1 MPTKKKATAVET
13 TETPATA
20 APAAATPKAAKSKAA
35 KRPTTAKVAT
45 AKVAT
50 AKVTAKTKVTTAK
63 GAAAPARKA
72 KALTAEAPEA
82 EEVAARPTRA
92 RRTNDALV
100 IVESPAKAKTIKKYL
115 GPGYVVKASVGH
127 VKDLPKKKMGIDIE
141 HGFQPEYV
149 VIDGKKKV
157 LAEIMEAARH
167 AQRVLLAPD
176 PDREG
181 EAIAWHIA
189 EEVRSAN
196 PNIQR
201 VLFNEITKKAINEAI
216 GRPMELDIKKFESQ
230 QARRVLDR
238 LVGYQ
243 ISPVLWTKV
252 RRGLS
257 AGRVQSVAVRLVA
270 EREQEITAFRPEE
283 YWTVEAEVEG
293 KTPPPFTT
301 KVAKLDGKKAELT
314 NEGGAREV
322 VDIIKSASLV
332 VSGVERKERRK
343 NPPPPFITSKLQQE
357 ASSKLRFS
365 PKRTMGLSQ
374 RLYEGVEVG
383 EDGLV
388 GLITY
393 MRTDSTRISDDAT
406 TEARGFISERYG
418 AGFLPAEPVVYKS
431 KKGAQDAHEAIR
443 PTSLKYDPE
452 TVRKAWAEG
461 KGGGRDERES
471 DNLLRLYTLI
481 WNRFVACQMVAA
493 VFDQTSID
501 INAGRVELRASG
513 QVMKF
518 AGFLEVYAETVE
530 DAANEDETGAAL
542 PDVHEGEAIR
552 LLETRP
558 EQHFTQPPPRFS
570 EATLVKELEE
580 KGIGRP
586 STYAAIL
593 STVQDRGY
601 VEKKEG
607 RLHPTEL
614 GVMVN
619 GLLVKS
625 FPGIVSSD
633 FTAQMEEQLD
643 QVEDGTAD
651 WVKVL
656 DGFYGP
662 FKLDLEKAKV
672 EMRDIKREEKA
683 TDQVCE
689 KCGKPMVIKWG
700 RNGHFLA
707 CSGYPD
713 CRNTKE
719 FTQNADGSLTIV
731 STTRP
736 SDQNLPDLQLAD
748 GDSARALRRVPGLL
762 ALSGVQDHQPAVARR
777 RLSERRVRRLPHRE
791 ALQARQGLLRLLELL
806 EDPVRLR
813 LLGPPPQP
821 ALPEVRRQVRRPEGL
836 QGGRHPHPLPQGRLR
851 LHGRRREPRG
861 ERGPRPRAD
870 RHRLARATCLSGAG
884 WRCVVPRRRER
895 ASARSAGRG
904 RRLPHERGDR
914 LDVAGLREHVERL
927 QAQAAVAGRPQR
939 RDVGGL
945 RLRVA
950 GDVDDRARGE
960 GGELAEK
967 VRTASLARRIDDDGG
982 LGGGE
987 GDGGEDRAGVGGQEL
1002 AIGAAVAGGVGGG
1015 PAHGAGAHFDAQH
1028 TFEPGRGREREQAA
1042 AAIGVDEK
1050 PGAPGCR
1057 LAGDVRGEARQQER
1071 VVLEEVARQEL
1082 QRQLPDLLGDH
1093 LARIDGDARG
1103 GLAHQQRGAVPVA
1116 LPAGEHLGAQL
1127 GEARVHRGR
1136 GDRAGGDV
1144 DGPARQPDFEEP
1156 DRHRPVR
1163 ARAREVRRQLRPVAV
1178 RARRRNAGGDGD
1190 LGEESADLLCL
1201 ARELVVV
1208 GEVLILAAAA
1218 ATEQRAGGGGG
1229 RRGHG
1234 RRDYSI

>member
-1 MPTKKKATAVET
+1 VPTKKKISAAAQPAETIKDKAAVKAPAKAATTTATATAT
-13 TETPATA
+13 TTAKKTASRA
-20 APAAATPKAAKSKAA
+20 APAKPVGKAV
-35 KRPTTAKVAT
+35 AKVAT
-45 AKVAT
+45 APV
-50 AKVTAKTKVTTAK
+50 
-63 GAAAPARKA
+63 RKA
-72 KALTAEAPEA
+72 KVSVKDAPEVDA
-82 EEVAARPTRA
+82 DAADARPTRA
-92 RRTNDALV
+92 RRSNDALV

-115 GPGYVVKASVGH
+115 GAGYVVKASVGH

-216 GRPMELDIKKFESQ
+216 GKPMALDVKKFESQ
-230 QARRVLDR
+230 QARRILDR

-252 RRGLS
+252 KRGLS
-257 AGRVQSVAVRLVA
+257 AGRVQSVAVRLVV
-270 EREQEITAFRPEE
+270 EREAEITAFKPEE
-283 YWTVEAEVEG
+283 YWTVETLVEG
-293 KTPPPFTT
+293 SAPPPFTA
-301 KVAKLDGKKAELT
+301 KFSKLDGKRAELT
-314 NEGGAREV
+314 NEGSAREV

-332 VSGVERKERRK
+332 VSSVERKERRK

-365 PKRTMGLSQ
+365 PKRTMGLAQ

-383 EDGLV
+383 DDGLV

-393 MRTDSTRISDDAT
+393 MRTDSVRISDDAAAET
-406 TEARGFISERYG
+406 RAFIGERYG
-418 AGFLPAEPVVYKS
+418 ATFLPAEPIVYKS

-452 TVRKAWAEG
+452 TVRAAWAGG

-471 DNLLRLYTLI
+471 DDLLRLYTLI

-493 VFDQTSID
+493 IFDQTSID
-501 INAGRVELRASG
+501 IGAGRVELRASG

-518 AGFLEVYAETVE
+518 PGFLSVYAETVE

-542 PDVHEGEAIR
+542 PDVHQGEAIR
-552 LLETRP
+552 LLETKP

-625 FPGIVSSD
+625 FPGIVSTD

-651 WVKVL
+651 WVKLL
-656 DGFYGP
+656 DGFYAP
-662 FKLDLEKAKV
+662 FKLDLEKAKI
-672 EMRDIKREEKA
+672 EMRDVKREEEA
-683 TDQVCE
+683 TNEVCE

-719 FTQNADGSLTIV
+719 FTRHADGSLTIV

-736 SDQNLPDLQLAD
+736 SDQICPTCGSSMVIKRGRFGEFIACSRYPECKTTSPISL
-748 GDSARALRRVPGLL
+748 
-762 ALSGVQDHQPAVARR
+762 GVACPK
-777 RLSERRVRRLPHRE
+777 
-791 ALQARQGLLRLLELL
+791 
-806 EDPVRLR
+806 
-813 LLGPPPQP
+813 
-821 ALPEVRRQVRRPEGL
+821 EGC
-836 QGGRHPHPLPQGRLR
+836 GGYLTEKRSKRGKVFFGCSNYSKTQCDFVSWDRPLPQPCPKCGAKFVVQKVSKAAGTRIRCLKEDC
-851 LHGRRREPRG
+851 GYT
-861 ERGPRPRAD
+861 AD
-870 RHRLARATCLSGAG
+870 
-884 WRCVVPRRRER
+884 
-895 ASARSAGRG
+895 
-904 RRLPHERGDR
+904 
-914 LDVAGLREHVERL
+914 
-927 QAQAAVAGRPQR
+927 
-939 RDVGGL
+939 
-945 RLRVA
+945 
-950 GDVDDRARGE
+950 
-960 GGELAEK
+960 AENPE
-967 VRTASLARRIDDDGG
+967 ANEA
-982 LGGGE
+982 
-987 GDGGEDRAGVGGQEL
+987 
-1002 AIGAAVAGGVGGG
+1002 
-1015 PAHGAGAHFDAQH
+1015 PA
-1028 TFEPGRGREREQAA
+1028 P
-1042 AAIGVDEK
+1042 
-1050 PGAPGCR
+1050 APTGT
-1057 LAGDVRGEARQQER
+1057 G
-1071 VVLEEVARQEL
+1071 
-1082 QRQLPDLLGDH
+1082 
-1093 LARIDGDARG
+1093 
-1103 GLAHQQRGAVPVA
+1103 
-1116 LPAGEHLGAQL
+1116 
-1127 GEARVHRGR
+1127 
-1136 GDRAGGDV
+1136 
-1144 DGPARQPDFEEP
+1144 
-1156 DRHRPVR
+1156 
-1163 ARAREVRRQLRPVAV
+1163 
-1178 RARRRNAGGDGD
+1178 
-1190 LGEESADLLCL
+1190 
-1201 ARELVVV
+1201 
-1208 GEVLILAAAA
+1208 
-1218 ATEQRAGGGGG
+1218 
-1229 RRGHG
+1229 
-1234 RRDYSI
+1234 

>member
-1 MPTKKKATAVET
+1 VPTKKKAIAVET
-13 TETPATA
+13 TETPAG
-20 APAAATPKAAKSKAA
+20 APPASATPKAEKAKAVKAT
-35 KRPTTAKVAT
+35 KTGIVTGTVTGIAT
-45 AKVAT
+45 GTVT
-50 AKVTAKTKVTTAK
+50 GKVTAKAKVAPAKAPAKAKVTTRK
-63 GAAAPARKA
+63 SAAAPARKS

-82 EEVAARPTRA
+82 DEAAARPTRA

-115 GPGYVVKASVGH
+115 GAGYVVKASVGH
-127 VKDLPKKKMGIDIE
+127 IKDLPKKKMGIDIE

-216 GRPMELDIKKFESQ
+216 GKPMELDIKKFESQ

-257 AGRVQSVAVRLVA
+257 AGRVQSVAVRLIV
-270 EREQEITAFRPEE
+270 EREAEITAFRPEE
-283 YWTVEAEVEG
+283 YWSVEALVEG
-293 KTPPPFTT
+293 SAPPPFTT
-301 KVAKLDGKKAELT
+301 KVARLDGKKAELT
-314 NEGGAREV
+314 NEGQAREV
-322 VDIIKSASLV
+322 VDIIKSAALK
-332 VSGVERKERRK
+332 VSSVERKERRK

-393 MRTDSTRISDDAT
+393 MRTDSTRISDDAVG
-406 TEARGFISERYG
+406 EARGFIGERYG
-418 AGFLPAEPVVYKS
+418 ASFLPAEPVVYKS

-471 DNLLRLYTLI
+471 DDLLRLYTLI

-542 PDVHEGEAIR
+542 PDVHEGESIR
-552 LLETRP
+552 LIETKP

-601 VEKKEG
+601 VEKREG

-643 QVEDGTAD
+643 HVEDGTAD
-651 WVKVL
+651 WVKL
-656 DGFYGP
+656 LEGFYAP

-707 CSGYPD
+707 CSGYPE

-736 SDQNLPDLQLAD
+736 SDQICPTCSSPMVIRRGRFGEFIACSRYPDCKTTSPMSL
-748 GDSARALRRVPGLL
+748 
-762 ALSGVQDHQPAVARR
+762 GVACPK
-777 RLSERRVRRLPHRE
+777 
-791 ALQARQGLLRLLELL
+791 
-806 EDPVRLR
+806 
-813 LLGPPPQP
+813 
-821 ALPEVRRQVRRPEGL
+821 EGC
-836 QGGRHPHPLPQGRLR
+836 GGYLTEKRSKRGKVFFGCSNYSKTKCDFVSWDRPLPQPCPKCGAKFVVQKVS
-851 LHGRRREPRG
+851 
-861 ERGPRPRAD
+861 RAAGT
-870 RHRLARATCLSGAG
+870 RIRCLKEDCGYTA
-884 WRCVVPRRRER
+884 
-895 ASARSAGRG
+895 
-904 RRLPHERGDR
+904 D
-914 LDVAGLREHVERL
+914 
-927 QAQAAVAGRPQR
+927 
-939 RDVGGL
+939 
-945 RLRVA
+945 
-950 GDVDDRARGE
+950 
-960 GGELAEK
+960 AE
-967 VRTASLARRIDDDGG
+967 TPEANEA
-982 LGGGE
+982 
-987 GDGGEDRAGVGGQEL
+987 
-1002 AIGAAVAGGVGGG
+1002 
-1015 PAHGAGAHFDAQH
+1015 PA
-1028 TFEPGRGREREQAA
+1028 P
-1042 AAIGVDEK
+1042 
-1050 PGAPGCR
+1050 APTGT
-1057 LAGDVRGEARQQER
+1057 G
-1071 VVLEEVARQEL
+1071 
-1082 QRQLPDLLGDH
+1082 
-1093 LARIDGDARG
+1093 
-1103 GLAHQQRGAVPVA
+1103 
-1116 LPAGEHLGAQL
+1116 
-1127 GEARVHRGR
+1127 
-1136 GDRAGGDV
+1136 
-1144 DGPARQPDFEEP
+1144 
-1156 DRHRPVR
+1156 
-1163 ARAREVRRQLRPVAV
+1163 
-1178 RARRRNAGGDGD
+1178 
-1190 LGEESADLLCL
+1190 
-1201 ARELVVV
+1201 
-1208 GEVLILAAAA
+1208 
-1218 ATEQRAGGGGG
+1218 
-1229 RRGHG
+1229 
-1234 RRDYSI
+1234 